1 MGQVEAPPAGQLPSR
16 SFSAAAPGS
25 CTSRRCWAHF
35 CPHPLS
41 PLAGSLL
48 RITVSIPPRPLFEHQ
63 THLTLPLV
71 VSWPREWPKL
81 IRLDLNTPVFLLK
94 SAHARFCQFHFQ
106 NPSEVLYLSPSV
118 PAPRVQ
124 PPACRPTT
132 RVVSRSF
139 CLDPPH
145 SSPSSSCSQHLLQRP
160 SGSHCPLLRNVQG
173 TPVAPT
179 VSSVSHFPERPSL
192 TPGVCSHTIPSFP
205 LEHLSQ

>member
-25 CTSRRCWAHF
+25 CTSRCCWAHF
-35 CPHPLS
+35 CPHPLG

-48 RITVSIPPRPLFEHQ
+48 RITVSIPLRPLFEHQ

-106 NPSEVLYLSPSV
+106 NPSEVLYLSPCQLPGSSHQ
-118 PAPRVQ
+118 PAAQPLEWSPGLSAWTLPIPVR
-124 PPACRPTT
+124 PPAAASTC
-132 RVVSRSF
+132 SSG
-139 CLDPPH
+139 PP
-145 SSPSSSCSQHLLQRP
+145 
-160 SGSHCPLLRNVQG
+160 G
-173 TPVAPT
+173 PVAP
-179 VSSVSHFPERPSL
+179 
-192 TPGVCSHTIPSFP
+192 CSETLKGLQWHP
-205 LEHLSQ
+205 L